1 MVRRIPCLAIAV
13 TVCGLAFA
21 DVAWAQPPR
30 GPEKATKKEAAQAK
44 PAPGAQ
50 KSGGTTT
57 PPDLTGVWKGR
68 ITGMP
73 GGGSGPG
80 GGGRGKGGRG
90 RGGGGGGGGRQS
102 EIELTIDAKTIKGR
116 ELGPNG
122 GRSMGSG
129 KYELTG
135 AGTGNLDTEQTEGRD
150 EGTTFIG
157 IYELKGDELKWSVTR
172 RHNRP
177 KGFTAQGGSYVLILK
192 RQKS

>member
-1 MVRRIPCLAIAV
+1 MIRHISLWSLAV
-13 TVCGLAFA
+13 TVCGLGLAS
-21 DVAWAQPPR
+21 VAGAEPPAT
-30 GPEKATKKEAAQAK
+30 PEKAPKKDAAPAK
-44 PAPGAQ
+44 PATEGKKSEGAA
-50 KSGGTTT
+50 T

-68 ITGMP
+68 IVGMP
-73 GGGSGPG
+73 GGGGGGP

-90 RGGGGGGGGRQS
+90 RGGGGGGGRQS

-122 GRSMGSG
+122 GRSMGAG

-135 AGTGNLDTEQTEGRD
+135 TGAGNLDTEQTEGRD
-150 EGTTFIG
+150 EGTTFVG

-172 RHNRP
+172 RHLRP
-177 KGFTAQGGSYVLILK
+177 KGFTAQGGNYVLILK